1 MKPTTAALT
10 VAVIV
15 ANVAGNFALSWA
27 MKHAP
32 ASAGPIVSLFA
43 PWAVV
48 GIALLIAWALMR
60 IRLLG
65 LADLSFVLPV
75 TAIGYV
81 LNAVV
86 GAVWLGEHV
95 SAQRWAGTLLIM
107 AGAALT
113 SMTEARTERG
123 S

>member
-1 MKPTTAALT
+1 
-10 VAVIV
+10 
-15 ANVAGNFALSWA
+15 
-27 MKHAP
+27 
-32 ASAGPIVSLFA
+32 
-43 PWAVV
+43 VV